1 MIDSKLHRERASLA
15 IYAGASRFLRAATF
29 LFRRAAGS
37 TIARRHF
44 VIHERRADRFPVIK
58 HLRRNSGGPRSV
70 LGLPAASRSCISAA
84 VGLGGQ
90 SPACCRSSV
99 VEHSL
104 GKGEVESSILSG
116 STSFSFINRAFLAC
130 RHGRRHGTETAQ
142 NDPQRRVVWAKCG
155 SIRRRRSPAVLRAN
169 ARPPKLLALFFFS
182 TSGWRRHRSTGPRA
196 STDLGLERRQI
207 RSHGLHYVAEKQDR
221 CGELVHL
228 PAHLA
233 LEALRVTASN
243 VTCEFARARHSIL
256 RVGGSFATILRPSRL
271 FLDHGLVFLSMAVWQ
286 SPSYP
291 RPRRDA
297 VFSPPARP
305 LPSHQSSGDFG

>member
-116 STSFSFINRAFLAC
+116 STSFPIKVNA
-130 RHGRRHGTETAQ
+130 GRYRRTAPLHSCAGTTQ
-142 NDPQRRVVWAKCG
+142 
-155 SIRRRRSPAVLRAN
+155 
-169 ARPPKLLALFFFS
+169 
-182 TSGWRRHRSTGPRA
+182 
-196 STDLGLERRQI
+196 
-207 RSHGLHYVAEKQDR
+207 
-221 CGELVHL
+221 
-228 PAHLA
+228 
-233 LEALRVTASN
+233 
-243 VTCEFARARHSIL
+243 EFAR
-256 RVGGSFATILRPSRL
+256 T
-271 FLDHGLVFLSMAVWQ
+271 LV
-286 SPSYP
+286 
-291 RPRRDA
+291 R
-297 VFSPPARP
+297 
-305 LPSHQSSGDFG
+305 